1 MNPDFLIPFICLCV
15 CLSWSICAK
24 IQCDHNYDMVM
35 FYESPLFLFIQVAL
49 AICIIIGVIIA
60 WVNAGF
66 LIALAY
72 LGIAIGTIVLN
83 MVTLAHLLISIFTY
97 QGIGALLP
105 LLGGVAS
112 AIWMFIQAGTF
123 NNY

>member
-24 IQCDHNYDMVM
+24 IQCDHKYDMVM
-35 FYESPLFLFIQVAL
+35 FYETPLFLFLQFAL

-72 LGIAIGTIVLN
+72 LGIAIGTIVIN
-83 MVTLAHLLISIFTY
+83 MVTLAHVLISIFTY

-105 LLGGVAS
+105 LFGGFAS
-112 AIWMFIQAGTF
+112 AIWMFIQAGSF
-123 NNY
+123 NNI